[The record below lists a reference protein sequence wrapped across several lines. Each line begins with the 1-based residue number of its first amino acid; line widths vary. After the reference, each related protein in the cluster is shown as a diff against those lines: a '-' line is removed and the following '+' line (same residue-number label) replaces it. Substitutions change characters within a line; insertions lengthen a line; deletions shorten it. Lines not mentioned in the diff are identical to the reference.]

1 MACFLCTCMYT
12 GKAMATKTISID
24 IEAYDRLKS
33 VQKAN
38 ESFSQ
43 TIKRVVRKPVD
54 VGAWLRAIEKN
65 PLSPEAVAAVEEQI
79 AQRRAPWNTRAP
91 KKSGAKRTKGR

>member
-1 MACFLCTCMYT
+1 MAV
-12 GKAMATKTISID
+12 KTITID
-24 IEAYDRLKS
+24 TDAYDRLKG

-54 VGAWLRAIEKN
+54 ADGVINAARK
-65 PLSPEAVAAVEEQI
+65 LSPKALDAHRTTGSQSRLP
-79 AQRRAPWNTRAP
+79 QREGLRDRDH
-91 KKSGAKRTKGR
+91 GRP